1 MILVKAVLDSW
12 TVTEM
17 ESELQKDLLDT
28 AGSDQ
33 GLEPDIFWY
42 RFVAQ
47 EIQYNVFLF
56 MSKAQ
61 LKARTHPNM
70 LMVMRSLMKAWSSN
84 SSQPLVYWDRIQRRA
99 GRSVRDNPLHLDNGG
114 EERWADINYYRVY
127 QDIFSG
133 HLDQYD
139 PWLLDHR
146 MKVNMNLQE
155 REGEHQGKTFFR
167 AFQGFLSLSS
177 LGPGRGG
184 IKVVPVLEE
193 VRRMVM
199 LVVVTMMMMLSR

>member
-1 MILVKAVLDSW
+1 M
-12 TVTEM
+12 VT
-17 ESELQKDLLDT
+17 
-28 AGSDQ
+28 
-33 GLEPDIFWY
+33 
-42 RFVAQ
+42 
-47 EIQYNVFLF
+47 VFLF

-84 SSQPLVYWDRIQRRA
+84 SSQPLVYWDRIQRRP
-99 GRSVRDNPLHLDNGG
+99 GQSVSDIPLHLDNGG

-133 HLDQYD
+133 QLEQYD
-139 PWLLDHR
+139 PWLLEDR
-146 MKVNMNLQE
+146 LKVNMNLQE

-177 LGPGRGG
+177 LGPGRGS

-193 VRRMVM
+193 VRMMMIV
-199 LVVVTMMMMLSR
+199 MMMMMMMTMISR